1 MKRVLLVDYE
11 SADRESGAASLTE
24 LGCIVTSFSGN
35 FESRMSAYGH
45 KEAGKP
51 FDVALVNLF
60 AFRDPASGPAYGEE
74 RGDRPVPTGF
84 ELALRLND
92 YGIERVAVVG
102 AERVTDREFHSVLEL
117 QNSHPVRRNGGVILC
132 LYGKSLV
139 PYNSGVKDWGRIYQM
154 LMDSD
159 PKPAAATD

>member
-11 SADRESGAASLTE
+11 SADREAGKVSLTE

-51 FDVALVNLF
+51 FDAALVNLF
-60 AFRDPASGPAYGEE
+60 AFRDPASGPAYEE
-74 RGDRPVPTGF
+74 DRSDKPVPTGF

-92 YGIERVAVVG
+92 YGIERVAVAG
-102 AERVTDREFHSVLEL
+102 AERVLDREFHTVLEL
-117 QNSHPVRRNGGVILC
+117 QNSRPVRRNGGVILC
-132 LYGKSLV
+132 LYGKAMV
-139 PYNSGVKDWGRIYQM
+139 PCNGDVKDWGRIYQM
-154 LMDSD
+154 LMDLD
-159 PKPAAATD
+159 PNPTAAGG